1 MQQKQFNEKLLAKAK
16 GKGWFLTFLLSK
28 LLPFLWENRDELA
41 DLFRKDK
48 PVVKSFDPP
57 ATCGGV
63 PLPRPKLGQ
72 VGYWECQNDE
82 WVWVIGV

>member
-28 LLPFLWENRDELA
+28 VLPFLWENRDELA

-48 PVVKSFDPP
+48 PKINKFGDPITDPDPGTTPDPP
-57 ATCGGV
+57 
-63 PLPRPKLGQ
+63 Q
-72 VGYWECQNDE
+72 
-82 WVWVIGV
+82 